1 MTVLEIKPARKHLT
15 SISFDNGETVLLDND
30 TVYENCIKAKSDL
43 TEEKV
48 KELKED
54 SDYRRA
60 KSRALWYLDR
70 MPLTEKA
77 LYEKLVK
84 AGFSGSASAKV
95 LAKFVELGLIDD
107 CRFAENFAAFCAERN
122 ISKREIKQ
130 KMYLKGVP
138 REISERVLEN
148 LDQSEEDQIK
158 ALIATKYKTK
168 ITAEN
173 GIQKVYAALIRK
185 GFSFSAV
192 RAALKQYSE
201 ELEYSEE

>member
-1 MTVLEIKPARKHLT
+1 MLILEIKPNRKHLT
-15 SISFDNGETVLLDND
+15 NILFDNGETVLLDND
-30 TVYENCIKAKSDL
+30 TVYENCIKEGSEL

-84 AGFSGSASAKV
+84 AGFSSSASAKV
-95 LAKFVELGLIDD
+95 LAKLVELGLMDD
-107 CRFAENFAAFCAERN
+107 YRYAENFAAFCAERN

-138 REISERVLEN
+138 KEISEKVLEN

-185 GFSFSAV
+185 GFSFGAV
-192 RAALKQYSE
+192 KAALKQYSE